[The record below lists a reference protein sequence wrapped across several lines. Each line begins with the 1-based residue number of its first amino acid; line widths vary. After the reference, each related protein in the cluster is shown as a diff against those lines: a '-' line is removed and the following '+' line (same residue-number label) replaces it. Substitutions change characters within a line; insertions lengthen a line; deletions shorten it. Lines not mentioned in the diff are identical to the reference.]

1 MLSIIHVKENK
12 YFYQRC
18 SFCETCFI
26 DEALLPM
33 NYVYKSIP
41 DVSRLFLIK
50 KNYQFDSDLYSKKKA
65 VLITCLYQWQYVCLP
80 LLLHIFRP
88 EGSGFT
94 HEP

>member
-50 KNYQFDSDLYSKKKA
+50 KIINLILLYTPKRK
-65 VLITCLYQWQYVCLP
+65 LC
-80 LLLHIFRP
+80 
-88 EGSGFT
+88 
-94 HEP
+94 